1 MRRMSWHRSLR
12 TRLLLLMMSV
22 VLCSWG
28 IAIYWAYD
36 EAKHEVTE
44 LFDANLAQ
52 TARALLGLV
61 EHEYTEN
68 RLHRREILTNDVHH
82 QGHKYEA
89 KLAFLIRFPGD
100 AVTFRSPNTPEFSA
114 NFPNGYCDEQYGRH
128 HWRVF
133 TMRTEGGIQVQTG
146 ERYDVRDETVTE
158 ILFSVLAPLQLSLPV
173 LALLIWFSI
182 GRSLRPLL
190 AIAQEIAHRDPSR
203 LQAVNAALVPLEVQP
218 LTDALN
224 QLLHRL
230 AHAFE
235 NERRFTAD
243 ASHELR
249 TPLAGIKTQAEVAQR
264 SQDERERTQALNQV
278 IAGVTHATHLVE
290 QLLALARM
298 DAQASLV
305 LEAVD
310 LRALCVEMISDYTQ
324 AALAKNIDLGLDD
337 QLSGAALIQGQVGG
351 LYLMLRN
358 LVDNALRYTPQD
370 GTVTLLL
377 REDAEASALL
387 LCVLDNGPGIPVE
400 DRAQVL
406 ERFHRGKH
414 LHVSGSGLG
423 LSIVLRIA
431 ELHGA
436 RLALDQAPGGGL
448 SICVGF
454 PLTSWQA
461 AQTPAQSAD

>member
-1 MRRMSWHRSLR
+1 MRMRWHRSLR
-12 TRLLLLMMSV
+12 TRLLLLLMSV

-28 IAIYWAYD
+28 LAIYWAY
-36 EAKHEVTE
+36 EETKHEVTE

-61 EHEYTEN
+61 EHEYEEN
-68 RLHRREILTNDVHH
+68 RLGKAQILTNDVHH

-100 AVTFRSPNTPEFSA
+100 SVTFRSSNTPEFSA
-114 NFPNGYCDEQYGRH
+114 DFPNGYCDEQYGRH

-146 ERYDVRDETVTE
+146 ERYDVRDEIVTE

-190 AIAQEIAHRDPSR
+190 AIAQEIAYRDPSR
-203 LQAVNAALVPLEVQP
+203 LQAVNTALVPLEVQP

-224 QLLHRL
+224 QLLQRL

-264 SQDERERTQALNQV
+264 SQDARERAQALNQV
-278 IAGVTHATHLVE
+278 IAGVTRATHLVE

-305 LEAVD
+305 LAAVD

-377 REDAEASALL
+377 REDIEASVLL
-387 LCVLDNGPGIPVE
+387 LCVLDDGPGIPAE

-414 LHVSGSGLG
+414 PHVSGSGLG

-436 RLALDQAPGGGL
+436 RLTLDQAPGGGL

-454 PLTSWQA
+454 PR
-461 AQTPAQSAD
+461 TPRTQLG